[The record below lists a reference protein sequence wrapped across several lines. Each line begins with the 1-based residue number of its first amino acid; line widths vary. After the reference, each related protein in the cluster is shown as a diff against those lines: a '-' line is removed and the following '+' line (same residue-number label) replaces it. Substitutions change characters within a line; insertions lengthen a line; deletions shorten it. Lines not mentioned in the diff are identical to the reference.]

1 VFDRLEKEVGVE
13 ITLDDDAIEF
23 LPYGEQTR
31 LKVTLKNIKLSKAL
45 GRVLSQQGL
54 TWQREGDAIR
64 ILPTGA
70 LYRLGR
76 RTSFDE
82 LRLLGAVHATRIG
95 AETPPD
101 EVRKALA
108 SAAGLEEVS
117 LEFRVSPHRLK
128 NGLAA
133 AKTDALKRAGMALP
147 GTGADWLEMLCHG
160 MDWTWYC
167 RGEEIVILDKAAQ
180 VERQLQKQVSVKY
193 RKAKLQDVLFELA
206 GKARVELRMSP
217 GVMRHVPEG
226 IKDSLNLIMEEATVS
241 QALQALSGATGLKF
255 TPTAKGLKVEA
266 SEAIKADGDG
276 EERRRRERPPFFV
289 RLSMP
294 LKDGTNVDVFMRP
307 DDMPEE
313 VVQYILKRK
322 ADMVRSLEEEA
333 KAAAPSE

>member
-1 VFDRLEKEVGVE
+1 
-13 ITLDDDAIEF
+13 
-23 LPYGEQTR
+23 
-31 LKVTLKNIKLSKAL
+31 
-45 GRVLSQQGL
+45 
-54 TWQREGDAIR
+54 
-64 ILPTGA
+64 
-70 LYRLGR
+70 
-76 RTSFDE
+76 
-82 LRLLGAVHATRIG
+82 
-95 AETPPD
+95 
-101 EVRKALA
+101 
-108 SAAGLEEVS
+108 
-117 LEFRVSPHRLK
+117 
-128 NGLAA
+128 
-133 AKTDALKRAGMALP
+133 
-147 GTGADWLEMLCHG
+147 
-160 MDWTWYC
+160 
-167 RGEEIVILDKAAQ
+167 
-180 VERQLQKQVSVKY
+180 
-193 RKAKLQDVLFELA
+193 
-206 GKARVELRMSP
+206 MSP